1 MLTFLLLA
9 HVCAGHPWLRQHIE
23 EFISAYGPRKAVHN
37 GRGVMATGGQSRKQG
52 DHIFQCKHK
61 ERMNWNWGETIDC
74 QSLPLAEV
82 LSPAGLYFLEVAEP
96 PQTMPLAGF

>member
-1 MLTFLLLA
+1 MLTFLLPA

-23 EFISAYGPRKAVHN
+23 EFISAYGSRKAVHN

-61 ERMNWNWGETIDC
+61 ERTNWNWGETIDC